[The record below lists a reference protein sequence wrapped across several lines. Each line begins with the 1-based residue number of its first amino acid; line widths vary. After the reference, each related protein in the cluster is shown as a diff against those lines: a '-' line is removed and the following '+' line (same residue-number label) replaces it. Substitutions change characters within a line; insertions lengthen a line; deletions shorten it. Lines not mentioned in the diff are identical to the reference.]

1 MRGVFV
7 IVIVGCLSLVVEL
20 KKILFFSK
28 EELFKFIEEKL
39 NYFVILW
46 LIVVNMGKV
55 VKKFI

>member
-1 MRGVFV
+1 MFV

-39 NYFVILW
+39 NYLVILW

>member
-1 MRGVFV
+1 MFV

-20 KKILFFSK
+20 KKMLFFSK
-28 EELFKFIEEKL
+28 EELFKFIVEKL